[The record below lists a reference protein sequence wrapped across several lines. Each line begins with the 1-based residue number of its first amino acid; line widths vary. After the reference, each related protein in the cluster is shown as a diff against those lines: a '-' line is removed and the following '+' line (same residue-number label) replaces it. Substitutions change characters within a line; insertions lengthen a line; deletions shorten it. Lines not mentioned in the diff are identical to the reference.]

1 MASLLFSR
9 LAQNTAQRCTPK
21 KLLPVIHNF
30 SCSQQRQMTHYPI
43 DDITSGLTEEQ
54 IQVMCKKSLAFSIY
68 NVVVIILSILIHFSA
83 KKNCLRLL
91 AERTC
96 PQGQ

>member
-9 LAQNTAQRCTPK
+9 LVQNTAQRCTPQ

-43 DDITSGLTEEQ
+43 DDIISGLTEEQ
-54 IQVMCKKSLAFSIY
+54 VQ
-68 NVVVIILSILIHFSA
+68 VIINKATACSLQNNFFC
-83 KKNCLRLL
+83 NNYV
-91 AERTC
+91 
-96 PQGQ
+96 